1 MRAFVVK
8 NYAYGRKTRRDKF
21 AAAAYYPMEG
31 SKNISF
37 LHQGLTWPEK
47 GSSFPGRTGF
57 LLTKKLLCASGKIIW
72 QESFIF

>member
-31 SKNISF
+31 SKKYFF
-37 LHQGLTWPEK
+37 LT
-47 GSSFPGRTGF
+47 
-57 LLTKKLLCASGKIIW
+57 SGTNLA
-72 QESFIF
+72 